1 MLDKDRRY
9 ISLIDEVKE
18 QRVIIQ
24 KLRAM
29 NRQLKSETTDID
41 RETMNKNIELV
52 DIIREQA
59 KELDF
64 LGQVTK
70 WMLKD
75 EEL

>member
-1 MLDKDRRY
+1 
-9 ISLIDEVKE
+9 
-18 QRVIIQ
+18 
-24 KLRAM
+24 M

-41 RETMNKNIELV
+41 KETMNKNIELV
-52 DIIREQA
+52 DIIREQG

>member
-1 MLDKDRRY
+1 
-9 ISLIDEVKE
+9 
-18 QRVIIQ
+18 
-24 KLRAM
+24 M
-29 NRQLKSETTDID
+29 NRQLKSETTYID
-41 RETMNKNIELV
+41 KETMNKNIELV
-52 DIIREQA
+52 DIIREQV